1 MTMAG
6 MTNSG
11 TTIARMKQL
20 WIRRKVIVIAVVL
33 LVGSGVVFGAVRY
46 SNRSPE
52 VPTLDVKR
60 GEFIDSLQ
68 FRGEVKAMKSVTI
81 SAPAEAGD
89 LQIIKIAAD
98 GTQVKQGEA
107 VVEFDKTKTEQDLAQ
122 RRSTMKSAQAE
133 IDQAK
138 AQSRLTEEEDVTAVK
153 KARFDVETAKLD
165 ASKQEIVSKIEGAEA
180 NLKVA
185 DAEQKLH
192 EVEAKLTADR
202 AVNKAKIESK
212 VEASKKAD
220 YDVKR
225 AESALAKMTLPAPA
239 TGMIS
244 LISTWRPGGE
254 APFKPGDRAWAGAP
268 IAELPDVSTLRVSA
282 RADET
287 ERGRLALNETVSA
300 QLDAIPDRQFT
311 GKIEQISTIATI
323 DFSAGWPIPRNF
335 NLVIALD
342 QADARLKPGMT
353 VQLTVVVDRVPDAL
367 TIPVE
372 ASFQKSG
379 QTVAYVWQ
387 GAKFQERVIEVK
399 RRSRDRILV
408 AKGLSAGDRVALKDP
423 TVKE

>member
-1 MTMAG
+1 MIPG
-6 MTNSG
+6 M
-11 TTIARMKQL
+11 TIARMKQL
-20 WIRRKVIVIAVVL
+20 WIRRKVMVVAVVL

-60 GEFIDSLQ
+60 GEFIDSIQ

-89 LQIIKIAAD
+89 LQIVKIAAD
-98 GTQVKQGEA
+98 GTQVKQGDV

-122 RRSTMKSAQAE
+122 HRSTLKSAQAE

-138 AQSRLTEEEDVTAVK
+138 AQARLTEEEDVTAVK

-192 EVEAKLTADR
+192 EVEEKLTADR
-202 AVNKAKIESK
+202 AVNKATIESK

-225 AESALAKMTLPAPA
+225 AESALTKMTLPAPA
-239 TGMIS
+239 AGMIS

-254 APFKPGDRAWAGAP
+254 APFKPGDRAWPGAP

-353 VQLTVVVDRVPDAL
+353 AQLTVVVDRVPDAL

-387 GAKFQERVIEVK
+387 GSKFQERAIEVR

>member
-1 MTMAG
+1 MTTREMA
-6 MTNSG
+6 
-11 TTIARMKQL
+11 IARVKQL
-20 WIRRKVIVIAVVL
+20 WIRRKVMVVAVVL

-46 SNRSPE
+46 SNRAPE

-60 GEFIDSLQ
+60 GEFIDSIQ

-98 GTQVKQGEA
+98 GTQVQQGDV

-122 RRSTMKSAQAE
+122 HRSTLKSAQAE

-138 AQSRLTEEEDVTAVK
+138 AQARLTEEEDVTAVK

-192 EVEAKLTADR
+192 EVEEKLTADR
-202 AVNKAKIESK
+202 AVNKATIESK
-212 VEASKKAD
+212 VEASKKAA
-220 YDVKR
+220 YDVQR
-225 AESALAKMTLPAPA
+225 AERSLTKMTLPAPA
-239 TGMIS
+239 AGMIS

-254 APFKPGDRAWAGAP
+254 APFKPGDRAWPGAP

-287 ERGRLALNETVSA
+287 ERGRLALNETLSA

-353 VQLTVVVDRVPDAL
+353 AQLTVVVDRVANAL

-387 GAKFQERVIEVK
+387 GSKFQERVIEVE